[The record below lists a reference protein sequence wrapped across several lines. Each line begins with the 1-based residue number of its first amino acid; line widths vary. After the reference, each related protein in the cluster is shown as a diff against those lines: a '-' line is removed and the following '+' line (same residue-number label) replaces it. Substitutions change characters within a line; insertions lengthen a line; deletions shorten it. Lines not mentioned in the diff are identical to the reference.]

1 MNPQVVCAIT
11 WQSLRHYARDKV
23 FYSALVFSVLFVAF
37 ALFLSTLTIVET
49 RKVLLD
55 FGLGAI
61 SIVGV
66 GISFFLGIT
75 AVGGE
80 IEKRTIYTVLA
91 KPVRR
96 SEYLAGKFLGTF
108 LVSGAVHVLNLLTL
122 GGIILLIGEQ
132 LPAGLGAVTYL
143 MVLESALL
151 IAIALLFS
159 LSTSSIAL
167 AASLSIAVFLIGR
180 SSYSLYLLAQKSES
194 TLLAGIAKAA
204 YIVFPSLDRF
214 DIREVV
220 AYSKPYPDGMLGVS
234 SLYFAAYLV
243 LVLSVAFLIFR
254 RKDLL

>member
-1 MNPQVVCAIT
+1 MSLPIVWSIT

-23 FYSALVFSVLFVAF
+23 FYSALIFSLLFVAF
-37 ALFLSTLTIVET
+37 ALFLSTLTIVQP
-49 RKVLLD
+49 RKILLD

-66 GISFFLGIT
+66 GISFFLGLT

-96 SEYLAGKFLGTF
+96 SEYLMGKFFGTF
-108 LVSGAVHVLNLLTL
+108 LVSLVVHALNLATL
-122 GGIILLIGEQ
+122 AAIILLIGEE
-132 LPAGLGAVTYL
+132 LPAGLAAATYL

-151 IAIALLFS
+151 IALSLLIS
-159 LSTSSIAL
+159 LGTSSIAL
-167 AASLSIAVFLIGR
+167 AASLAIAVFLIGR
-180 SSYSLYLLAQKSES
+180 SSYAIYAFSQKTESLA
-194 TLLAGIAKAA
+194 LAGIAKGA
-204 YIVFPSLDRF
+204 YTIFPSLDRF

-220 AYSKPYPDGMLGVS
+220 AYGKPYPAGMLENS
-234 SLYFAAYLV
+234 SLYFALYLV
-243 LVLSVAFLIFR
+243 FVLSAAYWIFR